1 MLADPEGALTDVLLY
16 HVVPGKVMAADV
28 LGLDGQM
35 VETVGGGTLEVTVD
49 GDSVMINGIEVV
61 AADVETSN
69 GVIHV
74 IGGVLVPEAGD
85 EMAEGEMAEDH
96 GDMADIVDTAVAAGD
111 FGTLVAA
118 VTAAGLVDMLK
129 GEGPFTVFA
138 PADSA
143 FAALPEGAVD
153 GLLADPE
160 GALTDVLL
168 YHVVPGKVM
177 AADVL
182 SLDGQMVETV
192 GGGMLEVTVDG
203 NTVMING
210 IPVVAADVETSNGVI
225 HVIEGVLLPAAE
237 EEMAEGEGEMMED
250 HGDMSDIVDTA
261 VAAGDFETLV
271 AAVTAAGLVD
281 TLKGEGPFTVFAPA
295 DSAFAALPE
304 GAVDGL
310 LADPEGALTD
320 VLLYHVV
327 AGKVM
332 AADVLGLDGQMVETV
347 GGGML
352 EVTVDG
358 DTVLINGIPVAA
370 ADIETS
376 NGVIHVIDG
385 VLLP

>member
-1 MLADPEGALTDVLLY
+1 MEEE
-16 HVVPGKVMAADV
+16 AA
-28 LGLDGQM
+28 
-35 VETVGGGTLEVTVD
+35 
-49 GDSVMINGIEVV
+49 
-61 AADVETSN
+61 
-69 GVIHV
+69 
-74 IGGVLVPEAGD
+74 
-85 EMAEGEMAEDH
+85 AE

-118 VTAAGLVDMLK
+118 VTAAGLVDTLK
-129 GEGPFTVFA
+129 SEGPFTVFA

-182 SLDGQMVETV
+182 GLDGQMVETV
-192 GGGMLEVTVDG
+192 GGGMLAVTVEGDS
-203 NTVMING
+203 VLING
-210 IPVVAADVETSNGVI
+210 IKVVAPDIETSNGVI
-225 HVIEGVLLPAAE
+225 HVIDGVLLPAAE
-237 EEMAEGEGEMMED
+237 EEMAAEGEGEVMED
-250 HGDMSDIVDTA
+250 HGDMADIVDTA

-304 GAVDGL
+304 GTVEGL

-358 DTVLINGIPVAA
+358 DTVMINGIPVVAV
-370 ADIETS
+370 DIETS

-385 VLLP
+385 VLIP